1 MACKWYTHKGDSM
14 GVKSTGKKISVSARV
29 IDRIKDGKMIEHWAN
44 RDDLGFLQQIGLIS
58 SLGQTR
64 KL

>member
-29 IDRIKDGKMIEHWAN
+29 IDRIKDGKVIEHWAN